1 MQRIH
6 QKHVAIF
13 FFFLGALSCAFAAG
27 AAPSFVNAANPDL
40 PEVAQGVPMGGA
52 LEVFGLE
59 LDQVGVTSLELER
72 FRVFD
77 RDARLVVDNEYS
89 VAPPT
94 DHYFR
99 GRVEALPNSIVVMA
113 VPEQGPV
120 RGLITDASGVW
131 LLAGKSGHSAP
142 GLANRKVE
150 METELAGNPFVCGAE
165 EVALE
170 AGDLLPGAEGEAP
183 AAAGLPVR
191 KPR

>member
-72 FRVFD
+72 FRG
-77 RDARLVVDNEYS
+77 RLGALSQRQQE
-89 VAPPT
+89 A
-94 DHYFR
+94 
-99 GRVEALPNSIVVMA
+99 VEALTRA
-113 VPEQGPV
+113 VIQKILHRPIRHLKASV
-120 RGLITDASGVW
+120 DRGDTAECAMLYREIFGMSVDGDA
-131 LLAGKSGHSAP
+131 
-142 GLANRKVE
+142 E
-150 METELAGNPFVCGAE
+150 
-165 EVALE
+165 
-170 AGDLLPGAEGEAP
+170 P
-183 AAAGLPVR
+183 AADTQPRSAGSSTTPPS
-191 KPR
+191 PRRRDGSESAMS